1 VEAAN
6 GQKRKDQ
13 PEEIQGNYK
22 QKTRETITMKT
33 KARNMNSSKKD
44 LSPKQREELLRELKA
59 RFEKNMNRHQGLE
72 WAKIQAK
79 LEANVGKLWSLD
91 EMERTGGEPDVV
103 GHDKKTGEYIFY
115 DCSAESP
122 KYRRSLCY
130 DREALESRK
139 EHKPEDNAMDMASA
153 MGIELLSEEQYRELQ
168 ELGNFDT
175 KTSSW
180 VKTPSD
186 IRKLGGALFCDRRYD
201 SVFVYHNGA
210 ESYYAARA
218 FRGSLRV

>member
-1 VEAAN
+1 M
-6 GQKRKDQ
+6 R
-13 PEEIQGNYK
+13 P
-22 QKTRETITMKT
+22 TR
-33 KARNMNSSKKD
+33 ARNIISNKKD
-44 LSPKQREELLRELKA
+44 LSPEQREELLKALKA
-59 RFEKNMNRHQGLE
+59 RFEKNMNRHKGLE
-72 WAKIQAK
+72 WAKVQAK
-79 LEANVGKLWSLD
+79 LEANAEKLWSLN

-122 KYRRSLCY
+122 KGRRSFSY

-139 EHKPEDNAMDMASA
+139 EHKPENNALDMAAA
-153 MGIELLSEEQYRELQ
+153 MGIELLTEEQYRELQ
-168 ELGNFDT
+168 RLGNFDT

-180 VKTPSD
+180 VETPCD

-201 SVFVYHNGA
+201 TVFVYHNGA

>member
-1 VEAAN
+1 MPN
-6 GQKRKDQ
+6 GT
-13 PEEIQGNYK
+13 P
-22 QKTRETITMKT
+22 
-33 KARNMNSSKKD
+33 SKKQ
-44 LSPKQREELLRELKA
+44 LEELLRTLKV
-59 RFEKNMNRHQGLE
+59 RFEKNMNRHQGVE
-72 WAKIQAK
+72 WATVQAK
-79 LEANVGKLWSLD
+79 LEANAEKLWSLS

-103 GHDKKTGEYIFY
+103 GHDKKTGYYIFF

-122 KYRRSLCY
+122 KGRRSVCY

-139 EHKPEDNAMDMASA
+139 EHKPEDSAIDMAAA
-153 MGIELLSEEQYRELQ
+153 MGIELLTEEQYRELQ
-168 ELGNFDT
+168 KLGNFDT

-180 VKTPSD
+180 VKTPSG

-201 SVFVYHNGA
+201 TVFVYHNGA

>member
-1 VEAAN
+1 MTA
-6 GQKRKDQ
+6 
-13 PEEIQGNYK
+13 
-22 QKTRETITMKT
+22 TRVQNFDSNK
-33 KARNMNSSKKD
+33 KGLSSA
-44 LSPKQREELLRELKA
+44 QREDLLKALKA
-59 RFEKNMNRHQGLE
+59 RFEKNMSRHRGLE
-72 WAKIQAK
+72 WVQVQAK
-79 LEANVGKLWSLD
+79 LEANAEKLWSLS

-122 KYRRSLCY
+122 KGRRSVCY

-139 EHKPEDNAMDMASA
+139 EHRPEDNASDMAA
-153 MGIELLSEEQYRELQ
+153 AIGIELLTEEQYRELQ
-168 ELGNFDT
+168 KLGNFDT

-201 SVFVYHNGA
+201 TVFLYHNGA
-210 ESYYAARA
+210 ESYYGARG